1 MSGTVAGGPVA
12 GEPVAGEPVAG
23 EPVAGEPVAGFV
35 GLGNMGGALAANL
48 VGAGF
53 EVLAYDAAGPA
64 RTPLGA
70 RWAPGPADLA
80 RAVDVVVLSLPD
92 GDVCEQVV
100 RDLEAVRDRRVTH
113 VVDTSTVG
121 VSAARRLAAMG
132 LGYVDAPVSGGAAGA
147 RRRTLMVMYAGS
159 EADCARVQ
167 PVLAGLSDRRRRVGD
182 RPGQA
187 QALKLANNFLSATA
201 LAATSEAVA
210 FGASAGLDPAVL
222 VEVLNASSGRSAAT
236 ADKFPDEVLTG
247 RFSNTLMAKDV
258 RLYLREVAEVGGAAV
273 LAEVTE
279 TVWGAFATAEPGADF
294 TRIYPFTTGTSETAD
309 TSETAG
315 APQTAGASESP
326 SSTDSDSGTT
336 SG

>member
-1 MSGTVAGGPVA
+1 MSGPV
-12 GEPVAGEPVAG
+12 V
-23 EPVAGEPVAGFV
+23 GFV

-48 VGAGF
+48 VEAGF

-92 GDVCEQVV
+92 SDVCEQVL
-100 RDLEAVRDRRVTH
+100 RDLKAVRERRVTH

-159 EADCARVQ
+159 EADCARVE

-210 FGASAGLDPAVL
+210 FGTSAGLDPAVL
-222 VEVLNASSGRSAAT
+222 LEVLNASSGRSAAT

-247 RFSNTLMAKDV
+247 RYASGFSNTLMAKDV
-258 RLYLREVAEVGGAAV
+258 RLYLREVAELGGATV
-273 LAEVTE
+273 LAEVTQA
-279 TVWGAFATAEPGADF
+279 VWGAFATAQPGADF
-294 TRIYPFTTGTSETAD
+294 TRIYPFTTGTSQTAD
-309 TSETAG
+309 TSETADAAETVG
-315 APQTAGASESP
+315 TPGTVDTSGTVGASESP
-326 SSTDSDSGTT
+326 SSTDSASRTT